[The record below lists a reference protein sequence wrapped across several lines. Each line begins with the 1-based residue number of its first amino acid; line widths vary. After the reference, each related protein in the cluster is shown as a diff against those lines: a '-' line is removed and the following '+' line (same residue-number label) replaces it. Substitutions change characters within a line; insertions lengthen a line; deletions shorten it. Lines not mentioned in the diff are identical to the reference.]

1 MSGRS
6 FPPTGKCIVVGG
18 DHIPDKYRQK
28 TQTYQIVNM
37 TTLQTNT
44 VLAESG
50 VAFGTSGAR
59 GLVEQFTPDVCA
71 AFAISFLET
80 VKAEFTFD
88 AMAIAID
95 NRPSSYA
102 MAQACAA
109 ALRQKGVDTI
119 YFGVVPTPA
128 LAYAAMERN
137 IPSIMVTGSHIPF
150 DRNGLK
156 FYRPDGEI
164 TKADEQSIL
173 GMSASFEALD
183 KLSELA
189 TNGDAA
195 EEYVDRYLSLFDT
208 PFLKGKHIG
217 IYEHSS
223 AGRDLYQALFE
234 KLGAKV
240 TPLERSDEFVP
251 IDTEAVSEE
260 DQQKARGWSAKY
272 GFDAIFSTDGDGD
285 RPLISDEKGIW
296 LRGDILGLLCA
307 KQLGVEALAI
317 PVSCNSSVESS
328 GAFKHVERTRIGSP
342 YVIAE
347 FEKLSETFAS
357 VAGFEANGGF
367 LLGSD
372 TEVGGKVLKAL
383 PTRDA
388 VLPAIMLLSATAG
401 GMTVSELV
409 DECTVRFS
417 ASDRI
422 KNFATE
428 KSMQILHAYTGN
440 ESTLLSQLGLEGVAV
455 ETVDTT
461 DGLRMNLA
469 GGDVVHLRP
478 SGNAPELRC
487 YAEAASSERAK
498 ALVEQVLGRVSSV
511 QV

>member
-1 MSGRS
+1 MS
-6 FPPTGKCIVVGG
+6 PKI
-18 DHIPDKYRQK
+18 
-28 TQTYQIVNM
+28 QTHQIIIM

-59 GLVEQFTPDVCA
+59 GLVEQFTPDVCG
-71 AFAISFLET
+71 AFAIAFLET
-80 VKAEFTFD
+80 VKAEFQFG

-102 MAQACAA
+102 MAKACAA
-109 ALRQKGVDTI
+109 ALKQKGVDTI

-128 LAYAAMERN
+128 LAYAAMARK

-173 GMSASFEALD
+173 GVSTAFESLGELD
-183 KLSELA
+183 ELT

-195 EEYVDRYLSLFDT
+195 KEYVDRYLSLFDT

-223 AGRDLYQALFE
+223 AGRDLYQPMFE

-260 DQQKARGWSAKY
+260 DQQKARDWSAQY

-285 RPLISDEKGIW
+285 RPLISDEKGVW

-307 KQLGVEALAI
+307 KQLGAEALAI
-317 PVSCNSSVESS
+317 PVSCNSSVELS

-347 FEKLSETFAS
+347 FEKLGQNFAS
-357 VAGFEANGGF
+357 IAGFEANGGF
-367 LLGSD
+367 LLGAD
-372 TEVGGKVLKAL
+372 TEINGKALKAL

-388 VLPAIMLLSATAG
+388 VLPAIMLLSATADG
-401 GMTVSELV
+401 KTVSELV
-409 DECTVRFS
+409 EDCTVRFS
-417 ASDRI
+417 ASDRV

-428 KSMQILHAYTGN
+428 KSKLIISTYTGR
-440 ESTLLSQLGLEGVAV
+440 ESELLSELGFDDTAV
-455 ETVDTT
+455 EYSDTT
-461 DGLRMNLA
+461 DGLRITLSS
-469 GGDVVHLRP
+469 GDVVHLRP

-487 YAEAASSERAK
+487 YAESSDNEQAQ
-498 ALVEQVLGRVSSV
+498 ALVVKVLGAIRDF
-511 QV
+511 

>member
-1 MSGRS
+1 
-6 FPPTGKCIVVGG
+6 
-18 DHIPDKYRQK
+18 
-28 TQTYQIVNM
+28 M

-44 VLAESG
+44 ILAESG

-71 AFAISFLET
+71 AFAIAFLET
-80 VKAEFTFD
+80 VKAEFQFG

-109 ALRQKGVDTI
+109 ALKQKGVDTI

-128 LAYAAMERN
+128 LAYSAMARK

-173 GMSASFEALD
+173 GLSASFESIGE
-183 KLSELA
+183 LSDLTTHGE
-189 TNGDAA
+189 AA
-195 EEYVDRYLSLFDT
+195 QEYVDRYLSLFDT
-208 PFLKGKHIG
+208 PFLEGKHIG

-223 AGRDLYQALFE
+223 AGRDLYQPMFE
-234 KLGAKV
+234 KLGAQV

-260 DQQKARGWSAKY
+260 DQKKARDWSAQY

-285 RPLISDEKGIW
+285 RPLISDEKGNW

-307 KQLGVEALAI
+307 RQLGAEALAI

-347 FEKLSETFAS
+347 FEKLSQKFSS

-372 TEVGGKVLKAL
+372 TEINGQALKAL

-401 GMTVSELV
+401 GKTVSELV

-428 KSMQILHAYTGN
+428 KSKQIIHSYTGN
-440 ESTLLSQLGLEGVAV
+440 EAALLAQLGLEGVTV
-455 ETVDTT
+455 ESVDTT
-461 DGLRMNLA
+461 DGLRMNLT

-498 ALVEQVLGRVSSV
+498 ALVEQVLGRVPGV